1 MKRESYHL
9 GLSYNDHEIAVQSD
23 GRIAAFAY
31 NSDNHKDGWVFV
43 TMEDSYGFAI
53 WEEEDHVIWEEK
65 DHIRMWDDK
74 VTMEEWL
81 LANIDSNPHYSLIE
95 SFGPDF
101 VIADDEEIHAY
112 KYGGILSGRGGWFV
126 VKKDQPDR
134 IIRSKQIWMS

>member
-1 MKRESYHL
+1 MILPTKDPLKEKLYDSGYDWYAH
-9 GLSYNDHEIAVQSD
+9 ATQSQED
-23 GRIAAFAY
+23 GRIALFTFQ
-31 NSDNHKDGWVFV
+31 NSKHKEGWVFV
-43 TMEDSYGFAI
+43 TMQDSYGFA
-53 WEEEDHVIWEEK
+53 IWEEK